1 MKQWAVLFLLHC
13 RKPHFQTKPFVLM
26 RHPSLYSRFLRLYR
40 FWYFLQLES
49 FLLHPNPP
57 AFFYLS
63 QQRRFHWKC
72 SALPQ
77 RLLAIS
83 VQQVAA
89 YSKRQHPQPVIMQ
102 SDQPPHCVY
111 QAASE
116 NHTSGIAVTYA
127 VPGPKPLCVPDP
139 VPRSGESLRSANRDI
154 HFPAALSTSCPP
166 HKNRCGNPW
175 PQNHTVPAAQ
185 TPACLKSAC
194 PAPHPL

>member
-1 MKQWAVLFLLHC
+1 MH
-13 RKPHFQTKPFVLM
+13 
-26 RHPSLYSRFLRLYR
+26 HPSLYSRFLPLYR
-40 FWYFLQLES
+40 LPYFSPLSS
-49 FLLHPNPP
+49 FRVHPNPP
-57 AFFYLS
+57 ELFYLS

-89 YSKRQHPQPVIMQ
+89 YSKRLHSQSAIMQ
-102 SDQPPHCVY
+102 PDQPPHCVY

-116 NHTSGIAVTYA
+116 NHTNGIAATCA
-127 VPGPKPLCVPDP
+127 IPGPKPLCVPDP
-139 VPRSGESLRSANRDI
+139 VPHSGESLRSASRDN

-175 PQNHTVPAAQ
+175 LQNHTVPAAQ